1 MHRLTW
7 WALVSL
13 ILAAILSG
21 GGIYFRYKAEAS
33 NKAVG
38 IAVELQTIYD
48 FAAFT
53 NQEVFTVLKKA
64 KGNDINGVVVTED
77 TVQTMIDR
85 GELHLNTFGSMSKIY
100 GSPQII
106 ARMMRY
112 GTIKFGEDAFRPIQ
126 NATDPGIEFVG
137 PIDQLRQTSLGID
150 EAMTK
155 LARNAGM
162 EIIFRH
168 SNTTGVNQKYIETL
182 FEDDAKAGGRW
193 FLPSGDQML
202 GRRGNEAYISEAL
215 DKFQMF
221 YLTPEFA
228 KLSGDAKIRD
238 KSKER
243 TLRLHAIQPAESD
256 KMTEWAVIE
265 RFVKAF
271 RERGIR
277 WLLVRPISMSE
288 EDPLTAFFN
297 LTKRVGVGVR
307 SEGGDVK
314 IPRPFTEPE
323 NPQWLAPAIALS
335 TVPFLAW
342 IGFFF
347 FPQKWVRITGIVLL
361 TLLAAACWK
370 ESIRPYFDL
379 VAAIG
384 FPTGAYVWL
393 AGQEKINEYLGYLI
407 MILMSLVGG
416 MIVAGTLV
424 GITWS
429 LQNDQFSGI
438 KAAHFVPIGLAGLIL
453 MLRQGDIKTKL
464 KSPIFWGTAALSLA
478 ILAAVAFMLSRT
490 GNDNPAGVSDSE
502 LAFRA
507 LLDKILIVR
516 PRTKEFLIG
525 HPALILGLGLLS
537 LSIDR
542 RKLFGSAAILLTIGA
557 IGLTSVV
564 NTLCHLHSPVDLAF
578 IRIGIGAVL
587 GGIIGFGIWGVL
599 RVYLIRTIPEGS

>member
-7 WALVSL
+7 WALASC
-13 ILAAILSG
+13 ILAALLSCY
-21 GGIYFRYKAEAS
+21 GIFFRYKVEAS
-33 NKAVG
+33 NKATG
-38 IAVELQTIYD
+38 IAVELQTIVDY
-48 FAAFT
+48 ASFT
-53 NQEVFTVLKKA
+53 NQEVFKVLEDA
-64 KGNDINGVVVTED
+64 HNSDINGVVVTED

-85 GELHLNTFGSMSKIY
+85 GELHFNTFGSMSKIY

-112 GTIKFGEDAFRPIQ
+112 ASIKFGEDSFRRIQ

-137 PIDQLRQTSLGID
+137 PIDQLRLVSLGID

-168 SNTTGVNQKYIETL
+168 TNTVGVNRKYMETL
-182 FEDDAKAGGRW
+182 FEDDAKSGGKW

-202 GRRGNEAYISEAL
+202 GRRGNEDYISEAL
-215 DKFQMF
+215 IKFDMY

-228 KLSGDAKIRD
+228 KLSGDAKIRE

-256 KMTEWAVIE
+256 KMTEGAVVD

-288 EDPLTAFFN
+288 EDPVKTLFL
-297 LTKRVGVGVR
+297 LTKKIGAGIRA
-307 SEGGDVK
+307 EGGDVK
-314 IPRPFTEPE
+314 VPRPFTEPE
-323 NPQWLAPAIALS
+323 NPQWLFVAITLS
-335 TVPFLAW
+335 AVPFLAW
-342 IGFFF
+342 VGFCF
-347 FPQKWVRITGIVLL
+347 FPQTWVRIAGAALL

-384 FPTGAYVWL
+384 FPTGAYLWL
-393 AGQEKINEYLGYLI
+393 AGREKTNEFVGYVVML
-407 MILMSLVGG
+407 LMSFVGG
-416 MIVAGTLV
+416 LIVSGTLV

-438 KAAHFVPIGLAGLIL
+438 KAAHFVPIGLAGLIF
-453 MLRQGDIKTKL
+453 MLRQGDIKERL
-464 KSPIFWGTAALSLA
+464 KSPIFWGSAILGLG

-502 LAFRA
+502 LALRA
-507 LLDKILIVR
+507 LLDKVLMVR
-516 PRTKEFLIG
+516 PRTKEFMIG

-537 LSIDR
+537 LSVDR
-542 RKLFGSAAILLTIGA
+542 KKLFGPAVILLTIGA

-564 NTLCHLHSPVDLAF
+564 NTMCHLHSPVDLAF
-578 IRIGIGAVL
+578 LRIGIGALL
-587 GGIIGFGIWGVL
+587 GGMIGFGIWGVL